1 MATSAPL
8 VWDKTG
14 EKIYETGVSNV
25 ALYVQVNGTYPKG
38 VAWNGVTAITES
50 PSGAESN
57 PIYADNIKYGNLLSA
72 EELGATIEAYTY
84 PDEFAVCDGSAELMT
99 GVTIGQQKRSSFGLS
114 WKSLIGNDTDGTDF
128 GYKIKLM
135 YGCMAAPS
143 ERANNTVN
151 ESPEAMTMSW
161 EISTT
166 PVAVKDHKPTALVT
180 IDSTAFTEPDAK
192 SKLAAFEK
200 VIWGS
205 DTADARLPLPD
216 EVATLLGAAG

>member
-84 PDEFAVCDGSAELMT
+84 PDEFAVCDGSAELTT

-166 PVAVKDHKPTALVT
+166 PVAVNGHKPTALVT
-180 IDSTAFTEPDAK
+180 IDSTAFTEPEAK
-192 SKLAAFEK
+192 GKLAAFEK

>member
-72 EELGATIEAYTY
+72 EELGATIEAYNRRNNR
-84 PDEFAVCDGSAELMT
+84 SAEEIVIRSFME
-99 GVTIGQQKRSSFGLS
+99 VTH
-114 WKSLIGNDTDGTDF
+114 W
-128 GYKIKLM
+128 
-135 YGCMAAPS
+135 
-143 ERANNTVN
+143 
-151 ESPEAMTMSW
+151 
-161 EISTT
+161 
-166 PVAVKDHKPTALVT
+166 
-180 IDSTAFTEPDAK
+180 
-192 SKLAAFEK
+192 
-200 VIWGS
+200 
-205 DTADARLPLPD
+205 
-216 EVATLLGAAG
+216 

>member
-14 EKIYETGVSNV
+14 EKLYETGVSNV
-25 ALYVQVNGTYPKG
+25 ALYPQLNGIYPKG

-84 PDEFAVCDGSAELMT
+84 PDEFAVCDGSAELT
-99 GVTIGQQKRSSFGLS
+99 KGVTIGQQKRQAFGLS

-128 GYKIKLM
+128 GYKLKLM

-166 PVAVKDHKPTALVT
+166 PVAVAGHKPTALVT
-180 IDSTAFTEPDAK
+180 IDSTAFTTEEEKAK
-192 SKLAAFEK
+192 LTAFEK
-200 VIWGS
+200 ILWGS

>member
-72 EELGATIEAYTY
+72 EELGATIDAYTY
-84 PDEFAVCDGSAELMT
+84 PDEFAVCDGSAELTT
-99 GVTIGQQKRSSFGLS
+99 GAIIGQQKRSSFGLS
-114 WKSLIGNDTDGTDF
+114 WKSLVGNDTDGTDF

-192 SKLAAFEK
+192 GKLAAFEK
-200 VIWGS
+200 IIWGS